1 MLFSSVVFLFT
12 FLPVILILYYLV
24 PRAYKNLVVLIG
36 SLIFYAW
43 GEPVYI
49 FLMIFSIL
57 FNYISG
63 LDIARNLKSKEKARQ
78 SLVFNVTV
86 NLLILGFFKYEG
98 FLLGSIN
105 AVLPVDIPF
114 RELPLPIGIS
124 FYTFQIL
131 SYIIDVYRG
140 EVEVQTNL
148 LDFAVYVTMF
158 PQLIAGPIVQ
168 YADIDRQLHVRKET
182 IENFGEGVLF
192 FIRGLSKKVLLA
204 NTSGMIFDKVFYME
218 AGRVSALSAW
228 LGCAAYTFQIYFDFS
243 GYSDMAVGLGK
254 MFGFEF
260 KKNFFYPYVSKSVTE
275 FWRRWHISL
284 GTWFRDYVY
293 IPLGGNRVSKGKHVR
308 NIMVVWMLTG
318 LWHGAA
324 WNFVMWGLY
333 YGILLLIEKYALAK
347 IVEKLPAVVS
357 HIYCLLLVMVGW
369 VFFFS
374 PTLGG
379 AVDYLKLMAGI
390 GGNGVV
396 DRQGLYILLT
406 NGWMW
411 IMLVVGST
419 PAVHDFYER
428 FIYSSGLSK
437 TKAIVNCAVYAAMF
451 ILCIAYLVTESY
463 NPFLYFRF

>member
-148 LDFAVYVTMF
+148 QSM
-158 PQLIAGPIVQ
+158 
-168 YADIDRQLHVRKET
+168 
-182 IENFGEGVLF
+182 
-192 FIRGLSKKVLLA
+192 
-204 NTSGMIFDKVFYME
+204 
-218 AGRVSALSAW
+218 
-228 LGCAAYTFQIYFDFS
+228 
-243 GYSDMAVGLGK
+243 
-254 MFGFEF
+254 
-260 KKNFFYPYVSKSVTE
+260 
-275 FWRRWHISL
+275 
-284 GTWFRDYVY
+284 
-293 IPLGGNRVSKGKHVR
+293 
-308 NIMVVWMLTG
+308 
-318 LWHGAA
+318 
-324 WNFVMWGLY
+324 
-333 YGILLLIEKYALAK
+333 
-347 IVEKLPAVVS
+347 
-357 HIYCLLLVMVGW
+357 
-369 VFFFS
+369 
-374 PTLGG
+374 
-379 AVDYLKLMAGI
+379 
-390 GGNGVV
+390 
-396 DRQGLYILLT
+396 
-406 NGWMW
+406 
-411 IMLVVGST
+411 
-419 PAVHDFYER
+419 
-428 FIYSSGLSK
+428 
-437 TKAIVNCAVYAAMF
+437 
-451 ILCIAYLVTESY
+451 
-463 NPFLYFRF
+463 